1 MSIAKS
7 LWQWTSIMSL
17 IKWTS
22 FFAYRNDLSFRCR
35 VRVVSAVGVTNEHIN
50 RPVEWKKKTQPTMK

>member
-1 MSIAKS
+1 
-7 LWQWTSIMSL
+7 MSL